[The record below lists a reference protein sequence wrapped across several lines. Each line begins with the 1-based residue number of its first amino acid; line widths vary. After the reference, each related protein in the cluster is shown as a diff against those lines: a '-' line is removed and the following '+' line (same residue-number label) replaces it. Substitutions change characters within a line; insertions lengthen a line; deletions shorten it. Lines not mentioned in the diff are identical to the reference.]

1 MWSLDQQPCTVTI
14 ALLPRPGMVTLQEA
28 GGTAQRRELTFSWSI
43 VTFRAATLREGESTL
58 CTSWPRVKP
67 FSGKSSRQRI
77 STSRGGGLYPGACI
91 AHVKCVW

>member
-77 STSRGGGLYPGACI
+77 SASWGGCLYPGACI
-91 AHVKCVW
+91 ARVERVW

>member
-43 VTFRAATLREGESTL
+43 VTFRAATLREG
-58 CTSWPRVKP
+58 
-67 FSGKSSRQRI
+67 
-77 STSRGGGLYPGACI
+77 
-91 AHVKCVW
+91 